1 MQYILTEQEYRALTP
16 ISEVDKLKEDVQ
28 LLNEKVM
35 ELSEHPCGSD
45 VDYRSVTFIVMIA
58 RLVHLVLV
66 LVQRDNNILNSY
78 ETDSRRSGNELC
90 QL

>member
-45 VDYRSVTFIVMIA
+45 ADYRSVTF
-58 RLVHLVLV
+58 LL
-66 LVQRDNNILNSY
+66 
-78 ETDSRRSGNELC
+78 
-90 QL
+90 